1 MGGRGDI
8 LEIFAGT
15 SILELNRSS
24 YTRFVLRLNLCM
36 KRALYYSRYMY
47 KSQERKRKER
57 RRKKNTFFFSSVLF
71 LTRGN
76 KVKEQEKKG
85 KINFVLAI

>member
-15 SILELNRSS
+15 SVLELNRSS
-24 YTRFVLRLNLCM
+24 YTRFVLRLSLCM
-36 KRALYYSRYMY
+36 KRALCYNRYMY

-57 RRKKNTFFFSSVLF
+57 RKKKSIFFSSVLF

-85 KINFVLAI
+85 KINIVLAI